1 MAQSKFPDAFIPDEN
16 SVSLVLHGD
25 YKFHKLQD
33 KWDTWIWGITINNK
47 EQSWRVFG
55 QLHNL
60 LLSLNLNADEKI
72 SARIDGT
79 NKYNVFVAYDNTEF
93 ESNNFPKDVEEVEDR
108 SPARTQR
115 EQRKKEIVEE
125 GGSNIKETDYA
136 SLMNECVAQAI
147 SIWTSDTVKSA
158 LADIDGGN
166 NMSENFRVTATTLF
180 LARKDSGEVAASD
193 ISTYFVMP
201 AQPSDESD
209 VDFS

>member
-158 LADIDGGN
+158 LADIDGGY

>member
-55 QLHNL
+55 QLHIL

-115 EQRKKEIVEE
+115 EHRKKEIVEE

>member
-16 SVSLVLHGD
+16 KVSLILHGD
-25 YKFHKLQD
+25 YKFHRLQD
-33 KWDTWIWGITINNK
+33 KWDTWIWGINMNSK
-47 EQSWRVFG
+47 EHSWRVFG
-55 QLHNL
+55 QVHNM
-60 LLSLNLNADEKI
+60 LLSLDLNADE
-72 SARIDGT
+72 RINVRVDET
-79 NKYNVFVAYDNTEF
+79 NKYNVFVEYDNTEF

-158 LADIDGGN
+158 LPDIDGKN
-166 NMSENFRVTATTLF
+166 DMSENFRVTATTLF

-193 ISTYFVMP
+193 VSTYFVMP
-201 AQPSDESD
+201 AQPSDDSD